1 MPLAAFQT
9 CYKFGITKEQELDT
23 VASAHST
30 SIWEAEA
37 RGLSPLCGQ
46 TGLQSELRKEGERK
60 KKQKL
65 ILWWSGDPVSPG

>member
-9 CYKFGITKEQELDT
+9 CDKFGITKEQELDM

-46 TGLQSELRKEGERK
+46 TGLQSELRKE
-60 KKQKL
+60 
-65 ILWWSGDPVSPG
+65 